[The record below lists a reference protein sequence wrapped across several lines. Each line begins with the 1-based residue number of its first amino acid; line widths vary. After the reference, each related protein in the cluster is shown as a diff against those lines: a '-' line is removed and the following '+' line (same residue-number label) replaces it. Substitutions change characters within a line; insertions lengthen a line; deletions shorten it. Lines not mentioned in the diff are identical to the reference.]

1 MRSISIRFPQVPEL
15 PGLDGYAADLLADI
29 YQRMFLIRIFEQKVN
44 ELFLQGI
51 MPGTI
56 HLSLGQEATTVGAC
70 TALKAD
76 DVITLTHRG
85 HGQALA
91 KGVSADSLMAELF
104 GKATGCCR
112 GKGGSL
118 HVGDMSV
125 GALPAIAIVGASSPI
140 AAGMAFAFKRHQS
153 GQVALNFFGE
163 GTANKGDWHEALNLA
178 AVWEL
183 PVIFL
188 CENNLYGVST
198 HISEVMAIDFVAER
212 AAAYGMPGETVYGN
226 DPLLVYEAVKTAADR
241 ARRGGGPALIE
252 CLTYRRGGH
261 KRDDPGTY
269 RPQEEVEA
277 WFKTDPLPAFRD
289 RLQDDSRFDEN
300 ALVDLERATELTI
313 AQSVEFALAS
323 EEPSLASALEHVYAD

>member
-1 MRSISIRFPQVPEL
+1 MKVRLPNVPE
-15 PGLDGYAADLLADI
+15 PADLAAYDTTLLAEI
-29 YQRMFLIRIFEQKVN
+29 YRRMVLIRQFEQKVN
-44 ELFLQGI
+44 ELFLKGI

-56 HLSLGQEATTVGAC
+56 HLSLGQEATTVGVC
-70 TALKAD
+70 LALEPD

-91 KGVSADSLMAELF
+91 KGVTPQSLMAELF
-104 GKATGCCR
+104 GKVTGCCM

-118 HVGDMSV
+118 HVGDIAV

-140 AAGMAFAFKRHQS
+140 AAGMAFAFKRHHS

-178 AVWEL
+178 AIWKL

-198 HISEVMAIDFVAER
+198 HITEVMAIDYVAER
-212 AAAYGMPGETVYGN
+212 ASAYGMPGETIYGN
-226 DPLLVYEAVKTAADR
+226 DPIPVYEAVKQAAAR
-241 ARRGGGPALIE
+241 ARRGEGPSLIE

-277 WFKTDPLPAFRD
+277 WFQTDPIPAFRQ
-289 RLQDDSRFDEN
+289 RLLEDPRFDE
-300 ALVDLERATELTI
+300 ARISAIEAGVTQMLDE
-313 AQSVEFALAS
+313 SVEFALSSDDPPVA
-323 EEPSLASALEHVYAD
+323 LALEHVYA

>member
-1 MRSISIRFPQVPEL
+1 MKVRLPDVPE
-15 PGLDGYAADLLADI
+15 AKDLSAYPVNLLSGM
-29 YQRMFLIRIFEQKVN
+29 YQRMFLIRHFEQKVN
-44 ELFLQGI
+44 ELFLKGI

-56 HLSLGQEATTVGAC
+56 HLSLGQEAATVGAC
-70 TALKAD
+70 LALGND

-91 KGVSADSLMAELF
+91 KGVSARSLMAELF
-104 GKATGCCR
+104 GKITGCCK

-118 HVGDMSV
+118 HVGDLSV

-178 AVWEL
+178 AIWQL

-198 HISEVMAIDFVAER
+198 HISDVMAIDYVAER
-212 AAAYGMPGETVYGN
+212 ASAYGMPGMTIYGN
-226 DPLLVYEAVKTAADR
+226 DPIIVYDAVLQAAER
-241 ARRGGGPALIE
+241 ARSGEGPTLIE

-269 RPQEEVEA
+269 RPEEEVQA
-277 WFKTDPLPAFRD
+277 WFQTDPLPAFRA
-289 RLQDDSRFDEN
+289 RLLDDSRFDETKL
-300 ALVDLERATELTI
+300 AQIEGEVMHVIDDSVD
-313 AQSVEFALAS
+313 FALSSA
-323 EEPSLASALEHVYAD
+323 EPQPEVALEDVYA

>member
-1 MRSISIRFPQVPEL
+1 MKIKYPDIPEPKVL
-15 PGLDGYAADLLADI
+15 SEYGDSLLAEM
-29 YQRMFLIRIFEQKVN
+29 YRRMVLIRRFEEKVN

-70 TALKAD
+70 LALKTE

-85 HGQALA
+85 HGQAIA
-91 KGVSADSLMAELF
+91 KGVTPRSLMAELF
-104 GKATGCCR
+104 GKVTGCCK

-118 HVGDMSV
+118 HVGDFSV

-140 AAGMAFAFKRHQS
+140 AAGMAFGFKRHKQPH
-153 GQVALNFFGE
+153 VCLNFFGE

-178 AVWEL
+178 AIWKL

-198 HISEVMAIDFVAER
+198 HISEVMAIDYVADR
-212 AAAYGMPGETVYGN
+212 ASAYGMPGITVYGN
-226 DPLLVYEAVKTAADR
+226 DPVIVYDTVKEAVDL
-241 ARRGGGPALIE
+241 ARQGGGPTLIE

-269 RPQEEVEA
+269 RPQEEVNA
-277 WFKTDPLPAFRD
+277 WFKTDPIPAFSKQLLAD
-289 RLQDDSRFDEN
+289 PRFDQSRIN
-300 ALVDLERATELTI
+300 ALEKEVDQILEDA
-313 AQSVEFALAS
+313 VEFALSS
-323 EEPSLASALEHVYAD
+323 EEPPIELALEDVYA

>member
-1 MRSISIRFPQVPEL
+1 MKIRLPSIPETSDL
-15 PGLDGYAADLLADI
+15 SGYSDSLLSEV
-29 YQRMFLIRIFEQKVN
+29 YRRMFLIRYFEQKVN
-44 ELFLQGI
+44 ELFLKGI

-70 TALKAD
+70 LALRPD

-91 KGVSADSLMAELF
+91 KGVSPESLMAELF
-104 GKATGCCR
+104 GKATGCCK

-118 HVGDMSV
+118 HVGDLSV
-125 GALPAIAIVGASSPI
+125 GALPAIAIVGASTPI
-140 AAGMAFAFKRHQS
+140 AAGMAFAFKRHGS

-163 GTANKGDWHEALNLA
+163 ATSNKGDWHEALNLA
-178 AVWEL
+178 AIWKL

-198 HISEVMAIDFVAER
+198 HIMDSMAVEYVAER
-212 AAAYGMPGETVYGN
+212 ASAYGIPGITVYGN
-226 DPLLVYEAVKTAADR
+226 DPIRVYDTVREAADR
-241 ARRGGGPALIE
+241 ARRGDGPTLVE

-269 RPQEEVEA
+269 RPKEEVEA
-277 WFKTDPLPAFRD
+277 WFKTDPLPAFRQQ
-289 RLQDDSRFDEN
+289 LAGDSRFGEMRVAALEAGVLQTLEN
-300 ALVDLERATELTI
+300 
-313 AQSVEFALAS
+313 SVEFALS
-323 EEPSLASALEHVYAD
+323 SPDPLISTALEDVYA

>member
-1 MRSISIRFPQVPEL
+1 MKIRLPSVPTPKPLSHHPDE
-15 PGLDGYAADLLADI
+15 LLAEI
-29 YQRMFLIRIFEQKVN
+29 YRRMFLIREFELKVN
-44 ELFLQGI
+44 ELFLKGI

-70 TALKAD
+70 LALQPE

-85 HGQALA
+85 HGQAIA
-91 KGVSADSLMAELF
+91 KGVTTRSLMAELF
-104 GKATGCCR
+104 GKVTGCCR

-118 HVGDMSV
+118 HVGDISV

-140 AAGMAFAFKRHQS
+140 AAGMAFAFMRHRT
-153 GQVALNFFGE
+153 GQIALNFFGE

-178 AVWEL
+178 AIWKL

-198 HISEVMAIDFVAER
+198 HISEVMAIEYVAQR
-212 AAAYGMPGETVYGN
+212 ADSYGIYGETIYGN
-226 DPLLVYEAVKTAADR
+226 DPMIVYEAVRAAAER
-241 ARRGGGPALIE
+241 ARRGDGPSLIE

-261 KRDDPGTY
+261 KRDDPGSY

-277 WFKTDPLPAFRD
+277 WFKTDPLPALRQ
-289 RLQDDSRFDEN
+289 RLLDDPRFDQ
-300 ALVDLERATELTI
+300 ARLEQIEAAVFQELED
-313 AQSVEFALAS
+313 AVEFALAS
-323 EEPSLASALEHVYAD
+323 DDPPVEHALEDVYA

>member
-1 MRSISIRFPQVPEL
+1 MKIRL
-15 PGLDGYAADLLADI
+15 PDPPAPKNLAHYDSTLLSEI
-29 YQRMFLIRIFEQKVN
+29 YRRMFLIRHFEQKVN

-70 TALKAD
+70 LALQRD

-91 KGVSADSLMAELF
+91 KGVTANALMAELF
-104 GKATGCCR
+104 GKVTGCCK

-118 HVGDMSV
+118 HVGDLSV

-140 AAGMAFAFKRHQS
+140 AAGMAFAFKRHNT
-153 GQVALNFFGE
+153 GRVALNFFGE

-178 AVWEL
+178 AIWKL

-198 HISEVMAIDFVAER
+198 HISEVMAVEYVAER
-212 AAAYGMPGETVYGN
+212 ASAYGMPGVTVYGN
-226 DPLLVYEAVKTAADR
+226 DPMLVYDEVVRAAEH
-241 ARRGGGPALIE
+241 ARRGDGPVLIE

-269 RPQEEVEA
+269 RPTEEVDA
-277 WFKTDPLPAFRD
+277 WFRTDPLPAFRQQLLGD
-289 RLQDDSRFDEN
+289 ARFSEAVVSSLEKAALDEIN
-300 ALVDLERATELTI
+300 A
-313 AQSVEFALAS
+313 SVEFALAS
-323 EEPSLASALEHVYAD
+323 DDPPAALAFEDVYA

>member
-1 MRSISIRFPQVPEL
+1 MKTIFPAAPTPESL
-15 PGLDGYAADLLADI
+15 LDYSESLLSEI
-29 YQRMFLIRIFEQKVN
+29 YSRMILIRRFEQKVN

-70 TALKAD
+70 LALNSD

-91 KGVSADSLMAELF
+91 KGVTARSLMAELF
-104 GKATGCCR
+104 GKVTGCCK

-118 HVGDMSV
+118 HVGDLSK

-140 AAGMAFAFKRHQS
+140 ATGMAFAFMRH
-153 GQVALNFFGE
+153 GTKQVALNFFGE

-178 AVWEL
+178 AIWNI

-198 HISEVMAIDFVAER
+198 HITDVMAIDFVAER
-212 AAAYGMPGETVYGN
+212 AASYGMPGVTVYGN
-226 DPLLVYEAVKTAADR
+226 DPIIVYDAVQRAAER
-241 ARRGGGPALIE
+241 ARSGAGPTLIE

-269 RPQEEVEA
+269 RPKEEVEA
-277 WFKTDPLPAFRD
+277 WFQTDPLPAFRN
-289 RLQDDSRFDEN
+289 RLLLDTRFSESAIT
-300 ALVDLERATELTI
+300 ALESQIDTVLEDAV
-313 AQSVEFALAS
+313 AFALSS
-323 EEPSLASALEHVYAD
+323 EEPSISVALEDVYA

>member
-1 MRSISIRFPQVPEL
+1 MKIRLPDIPETTPL
-15 PGLDGYAADLLADI
+15 TDYAADLVAEM
-29 YQRMFLIRIFEQKVN
+29 YRRMYLIRHFEQKVN
-44 ELFLQGI
+44 ELFLKGI

-70 TALKAD
+70 LALKTD
-76 DVITLTHRG
+76 DIITLTHRG

-91 KGVSADSLMAELF
+91 KGVTSNSLMSELF
-104 GKATGCCR
+104 GKETGCCR

-118 HVGDMSV
+118 HVGDIAH

-140 AAGMAFAFKRHQS
+140 AAGMAFAFKRHNT
-153 GQVALNFFGE
+153 GQIALNFFGE

-178 AVWEL
+178 AIWKL

-198 HISEVMAIDFVAER
+198 HITDVMAIEYVAER
-212 AAAYGMPGETVYGN
+212 ADAYAMPGETIYGN
-226 DPLLVYEAVKTAADR
+226 DPIIVYEAVRKAAER
-241 ARRGGGPALIE
+241 AHSGDGPTLIE
-252 CLTYRRGGH
+252 ALTYRRGGH

-277 WFKTDPLPAFRD
+277 WFKTDPIPAFRE
-289 RLQDDSRFDEN
+289 RMLDDGRFDE
-300 ALVDLERATELTI
+300 ARIADLEADADKEI
-313 AQSVEFALAS
+313 DASVEFALS
-323 EEPSLASALEHVYAD
+323 SKEPEVTAALEDVYA

>member
-1 MRSISIRFPQVPEL
+1 MKVRLPYVPEPKDL
-15 PGLDGYAADLLADI
+15 SGYPVNLLSDM
-29 YQRMFLIRIFEQKVN
+29 YHRMYLIRHFEQKVN
-44 ELFLQGI
+44 ELFLKGI

-70 TALKAD
+70 LALRSD

-91 KGVSADSLMAELF
+91 KGIKARALMAELF
-104 GKATGCCR
+104 GKVTGCCK

-118 HVGDMSV
+118 HVGDLSV

-153 GQVALNFFGE
+153 DQVALNFFGE
-163 GTANKGDWHEALNLA
+163 ATTNKGDWHEALNLA
-178 AVWEL
+178 AIWNL

-198 HISEVMAIDFVAER
+198 HISDVMAIDYVADR
-212 AAAYGMPGETVYGN
+212 ASAYGMPGLTIYGN
-226 DPLLVYEAVKTAADR
+226 DPIPVYDAVLKAAER
-241 ARRGGGPALIE
+241 ARNGEGPALIE

-269 RPQEEVEA
+269 RPQEEVQA
-277 WFKTDPLPAFRD
+277 WFQTDPLPAFRA
-289 RLQDDSRFDEN
+289 RLLNEGIMTEATLVAIETEVTQTIDD
-300 ALVDLERATELTI
+300 AVD
-313 AQSVEFALAS
+313 FALESA
-323 EEPSLASALEHVYAD
+323 EPHPTVALEDVYA

>member
-1 MRSISIRFPQVPEL
+1 LKIIKPNPPQL
-15 PGLDGYAADLLADI
+15 KDLTGYDGALLVEI
-29 YQRMFLIRIFEQKVN
+29 YRRMYLIRHFEQRVN
-44 ELFLQGI
+44 ELFLKGI

-70 TALKAD
+70 LALQPN

-91 KGVSADSLMAELF
+91 KGVKAYALMAELF
-104 GKATGCCR
+104 GKVTGCCK

-140 AAGMAFAFKRHQS
+140 AAGIAFAFKYYQT
-153 GQVALNFFGE
+153 GQIALNFFGE

-178 AVWEL
+178 AIWKL
-183 PVIFL
+183 PVVFL

-198 HISEVMAIDFVAER
+198 HITDVMAIDYVAER
-212 AAAYGMPGETVYGN
+212 AAAYGMPGVTIYGN
-226 DPLLVYEAVKTAADR
+226 DPILVYDTVQEAAAH
-241 ARRGGGPALIE
+241 ARRGNGPTLVE

-261 KRDDPGTY
+261 KRDDPATY
-269 RPQEEVEA
+269 RPTEEVEI
-277 WFKTDPLPAFRD
+277 WMKTDPIPAFRA
-289 RLQDDSRFDEN
+289 RLEADTRVGEAQL
-300 ALVDLERATELTI
+300 ALVEESVMQELEEAV
-313 AQSVEFALAS
+313 AFALNSA
-323 EEPSLASALEHVYAD
+323 EPPAEMALEHVYA

>member
-1 MRSISIRFPQVPEL
+1 LKIRLPDVPQPKSL
-15 PGLDGYAADLLADI
+15 SDYPDDLLI
-29 YQRMFLIRIFEQKVN
+29 ELYRRMFLIREFEQRVN
-44 ELFLQGI
+44 ELFLKGI

-70 TALKAD
+70 LALQPE

-91 KGVSADSLMAELF
+91 KGVTADSLMAELF
-104 GKATGCCR
+104 GKVTGCCK

-118 HVGDMSV
+118 HVGDISV

-140 AAGMAFAFKRHQS
+140 AAGMAFAFKRHNT
-153 GQVALNFFGE
+153 GQVSLNFFGE

-178 AVWEL
+178 AVWKL

-198 HISEVMAIDFVAER
+198 HISEVMAIDYVAQR
-212 AAAYGMPGETVYGN
+212 AEGYGMPGETIYGN
-226 DPLLVYEAVKTAADR
+226 DPIIVHDAVKVAAQR
-241 ARRGGGPALIE
+241 AREGAGPTLIE

-269 RPQEEVEA
+269 RAKEEVEA
-277 WFKTDPLPAFRD
+277 WFRTDPIPAFRQ
-289 RLQDDSRFDEN
+289 RLLDDPRFRQEYIESIEAEVFKLLDDAVDFALKSDDPPIQN
-300 ALVDLERATELTI
+300 ALED
-313 AQSVEFALAS
+313 
-323 EEPSLASALEHVYAD
+323 VYA

>member
-1 MRSISIRFPQVPEL
+1 MQPLTIRLPDVPEFNTL
-15 PGLDGYAADLLADI
+15 AEYSDELLTEM
-29 YQRMFLIRIFEQKVN
+29 YYRMYLIRHFEQKVN
-44 ELFLQGI
+44 ELFLKGI

-70 TALKAD
+70 LALEEED
-76 DVITLTHRG
+76 IITLTHRG

-91 KGVSADSLMAELF
+91 KGVTANSLMAELF
-104 GKATGCCR
+104 GKITGCCQGR
-112 GKGGSL
+112 GGSL
-118 HVGDMSV
+118 HVGDLSV

-140 AAGMAFAFKRHQS
+140 AAGMAFAFKRHNT

-178 AVWEL
+178 AIWKL

-198 HISEVMAIDFVAER
+198 HITEVMAIEYVAER
-212 AAAYGMPGETVYGN
+212 ASAYGMPGETIYGN
-226 DPLLVYEAVKTAADR
+226 DPMLVYDAVGKAAER
-241 ARRGGGPALIE
+241 ARNGDGPTLIE

-277 WFKTDPLPAFRD
+277 WFKTDPLPAFRYRLLTDHRFNVD
-289 RLQDDSRFDEN
+289 RLDKVEARALAVIDE
-300 ALVDLERATELTI
+300 
-313 AQSVEFALAS
+313 SVEFSLS
-323 EEPSLASALEHVYAD
+323 SDDPSISTVLEDVYAD

>member
-1 MRSISIRFPQVPEL
+1 MKIKKPTPPEMRPLS
-15 PGLDGYAADLLADI
+15 GYSDDLLEEM
-29 YQRMFLIRIFEQKVN
+29 YRRMVLIREFELAVN
-44 ELFLQGI
+44 ELFLRGL

-56 HLSLGQEATTVGAC
+56 HLSHGQEATTVGC
-70 TALKAD
+70 CLALRED

-91 KGVSADSLMAELF
+91 KGVPANTLLAELF
-104 GKATGCCR
+104 GKATGCCQ

-118 HVGDMSV
+118 HVGDIAT

-140 AAGMAFAFKRHQS
+140 AAGMAFAFKRRQT
-153 GQVALNFFGE
+153 GQIVCNFFGD

-188 CENNLYGVST
+188 CENNFYGVST
-198 HISEVMAIDFVAER
+198 HVSDVMLNDYIAER
-212 AAAYGMPGETVYGN
+212 ADAYRMPGVTIYGN
-226 DPLLVYEAVKTAADR
+226 DPIEVYETVREAAQR
-241 ARRGGGPALIE
+241 ARGGGGPSLVE

-261 KRDDPGTY
+261 KRDDPATY

-277 WFKTDPLPAFRD
+277 WLQTDPIPAFRE
-289 RLQDDSRFDEN
+289 RLLADDRFDETRLSGIE
-300 ALVDLERATELTI
+300 AGVQGTLESAI
-313 AQSVEFALAS
+313 VFAQSSPDPA
-323 EEPSLASALEHVYAD
+323 PSLALEHVYA